1 MNAEPTLPGVA
12 AGGDVPF
19 ARDSAPFARAR
30 SQRMRRRAGLSLAA
44 AALLLAAGLLVSAM
58 NGTLTISLSTTLHAI
73 GSGLSGRASELDTMG
88 SIVWDLRLPRVLMAA
103 LVGASLGGSGAAMQ
117 GLFRNPLADPYL
129 LGIASGASFGATL
142 ALTLSGHLPAAF
154 ADGALDLSVASRF
167 VPIAAALG
175 AALALL
181 ATLALSRANATR
193 GGTTALLLA
202 GTVVGSVLTS
212 LATFLMLRDADRLRA
227 VFAWT
232 LGNLSSASW
241 ANLGRALPYAGS
253 GIVVLF
259 AMARGLDALQLGED
273 TARTL
278 GVSPRRLRLG
288 VIFGASLATAAC
300 VSFAGIIGF
309 VGLVAPH
316 VMRRLAGPGHRALLP
331 ASCLAGAALLVLADL
346 GGRMLVRPAELPVG
360 IVTTLLGGPV
370 FLWILRQ
377 RT

>member
-1 MNAEPTLPGVA
+1 MNAEKILPGVEPS
-12 AGGDVPF
+12 GEGLLERESVPF
-19 ARDSAPFARAR
+19 VRAR
-30 SQRMRRRAGLSLAA
+30 NKSARRAGLALTAA
-44 AALLLAAGLLVSAM
+44 ASLLVAGLLISAM
-58 NGTLTISLSTTLHAI
+58 NGTLAIPLMTTLRAI
-73 GSGLSGRASELDTMG
+73 VVGLSGRAADLDGMG
-88 SIVWDLRLPRVLMAA
+88 GIVWNLRLPRVLMAA

-154 ADGALDLSVASRF
+154 SEGALDLGAASRF

-175 AALALL
+175 AAFALL

-193 GGTTALLLA
+193 GETTALLLA
-202 GTVVGSVLTS
+202 GTVVGSVLIS
-212 LATFLMLRDADRLRA
+212 LSTFLMLRGADRLRA

-232 LGNLSSASW
+232 LGNLASASW
-241 ANLGRALPYAGS
+241 ANLGRALPYAGC
-253 GIVVLF
+253 GLLLLF
-259 AMARGLDALQLGED
+259 ALARGLDALQLGED

-278 GVSPRRLRLG
+278 GVSPARLRLG

-300 VSFAGIIGF
+300 VSFAGVIGF

-316 VMRRLAGPGHRALLP
+316 IMRRLGGPGHRVLLP
-331 ASCLAGAALLVLADL
+331 ASCLAGAALLVLADF

-370 FLWILRQ
+370 FLWLLRQ
-377 RT
+377 QP

>member
-1 MNAEPTLPGVA
+1 MNVA
-12 AGGDVPF
+12 GPLNVPF
-19 ARDSAPFARAR
+19 VHARRKSA
-30 SQRMRRRAGLSLAA
+30 RRAGLTLATM
-44 AALLLAAGLLVSAM
+44 ALLLAAALLVSAM
-58 NGTLTISLSTTLHAI
+58 NGTLAIPLTTTLHAI
-73 GSGLSGRASELDTMG
+73 VVALSGKAADLDAIG
-88 SIVWDLRLPRVLMAA
+88 SVVCNLRLPRVLMAA

-154 ADGALDLSVASRF
+154 SDGALDLGAASRF
-167 VPIAAALG
+167 VPLAAALG
-175 AALALL
+175 AAFALL
-181 ATLALSRANATR
+181 ATLALSRANANR
-193 GGTTALLLA
+193 GETTALLLA
-202 GTVVGSVLTS
+202 GTVVGSVLIS
-212 LATFLMLRDADRLRA
+212 LSTFLMLRDADRLRA

-232 LGNLSSASW
+232 LGNLASASW

-253 GIVVLF
+253 GLLLLF
-259 AMARGLDALQLGED
+259 ALARGLDALQLGED

-278 GVSPRRLRLG
+278 GVNPPRLRLG

-300 VSFAGIIGF
+300 VSFAGVIGF

-316 VMRRLAGPGHRALLP
+316 VMRRLGGPGHRVLLP

-370 FLWILRQ
+370 FLWLLRQ
-377 RT
+377 RP